1 MALNPGTTLGSYQ
14 VTAKIGEGDMGVA
27 LKVLPLAGIGHIL
40 LEGGM
45 LCQGQ

>member
-1 MALNPGTTLGSYQ
+1 MPLEPGTILGPYA
-14 VTAKIGEGDMGVA
+14 VTAKIGEGGMGVA